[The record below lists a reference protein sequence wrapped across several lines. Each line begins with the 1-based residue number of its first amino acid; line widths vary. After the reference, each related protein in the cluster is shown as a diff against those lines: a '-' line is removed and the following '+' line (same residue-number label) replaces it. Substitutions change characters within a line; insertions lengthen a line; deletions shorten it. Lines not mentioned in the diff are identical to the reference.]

1 MALIT
6 IGEVRKMQKFWNDES
21 AQGMVEYI
29 LIVALIAVAA
39 IAVVKIFGKQIQ
51 DLFSK
56 STDKIKTETTD
67 SLK

>member
-1 MALIT
+1 M
-6 IGEVRKMQKFWNDES
+6 RKFWNDES

-39 IAVVKIFGKQIQ
+39 IGVVKIFGKQIQ

-67 SLK
+67 SFK